1 MIVFGLSVLWM
12 GSSKRP
18 VWHPTNHWVLFPHAC
33 ILPSLG
39 CRLSDVR
46 TRVLDLHASHP
57 HRLTGC
63 KKNNP
68 PDKIYDTLA
77 EVIITVRPHSTTLIS
92 CRGAENRMHKHVLA
106 LIRDFD
112 SGGIQ
117 R

>member
-1 MIVFGLSVLWM
+1 MDGKLEAPCMAPDKPLGLV
-12 GSSKRP
+12 
-18 VWHPTNHWVLFPHAC
+18 
-33 ILPSLG
+33 PSCMYFAELG
-39 CRLSDVR
+39 MPLVR
-46 TRVLDLHASHP
+46 CTRVLDLHASHP
-57 HRLTGC
+57 HRWTGC

-77 EVIITVRPHSTTLIS
+77 EVIITFRPHSKTLIS
-92 CRGAENRMHKHVLA
+92 CFGAENRMHKHVLA